1 MTEREAR
8 TLAHA
13 LRVCAALAAARQ
25 ATPAGTD
32 EATHETSTAAH
43 HQALIRQATQGTQ
56 VILNAT
62 PHTVNVYDPTGTRE
76 LMSLP
81 PCGYV
86 FGCADAYE
94 FVDAMGTG
102 EALVPISRI
111 QGRTLEFGTLNP
123 DRTAPERIGQRYPV
137 PPEHPGVTWVVSLHT
152 AAAAQDRTDFL
163 VPGQA
168 VYGRTRRQIGCAGLR
183 DPLRPACDEAP
194 PRPLPDQGAF
204 HLCH

>member
-8 TLAHA
+8 SLAHA
-13 LRVCAALAAARQ
+13 LRVCAAFTAARPN
-25 ATPAGTD
+25 AVTGDRTPEHDAC
-32 EATHETSTAAH
+32 ARHL
-43 HQALIRQATQGTQ
+43 ALIRQVTQSAQ

-86 FGCADAYE
+86 FGSADAYE
-94 FVDAMGTG
+94 FVDAMGAG

-123 DRTAPERIGQRYPV
+123 DRTAAERIGQRYPV

-168 VYGRTRRQIGCAGLR
+168 VYGPTRRQIGCAGLR
-183 DPLRPACDEAP
+183 DPLRPAGDEAP
-194 PRPLPDQGAF
+194 LRHLPDPGAF
-204 HLCH
+204 HLTN